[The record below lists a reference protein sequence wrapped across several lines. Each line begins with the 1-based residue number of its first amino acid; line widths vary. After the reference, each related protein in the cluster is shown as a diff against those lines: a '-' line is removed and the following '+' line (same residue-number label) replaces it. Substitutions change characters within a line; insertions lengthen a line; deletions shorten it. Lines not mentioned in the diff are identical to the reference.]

1 VTNGTFTVNGSQ
13 VTLATSDTLQEV
25 FDKINTATGGTV
37 TATYDSAA
45 DKVTLSSAGEI
56 VLGSANDTT
65 NFLQALKL
73 SNNGTGTVS
82 SLSSLG
88 TIRAS
93 AKLNAGNFAAAVS
106 DGGAGAGEFK
116 INGVSIQFNAANDT
130 ATDVLARI
138 NASSAGVNAGYD
150 AINDRFVITYK
161 TTGDLGIG
169 MEDVTGNFLAA
180 AGLAGGTLNRG
191 NDLLYSVNG
200 GGQLVSQSNTITSSS
215 SAITGLTVTAL
226 QTGSVTIDVKSDTDK
241 IRTAIT
247 DFLGEYNKSQSMI
260 DAETASSTDAKGL
273 VTKGDLAGE
282 SEANELSAKLRSL
295 VNATVSGLTGSF
307 SHLSALGIASNGTD
321 DTLAL
326 KEDATLEAAL
336 AGNLDHLRHLFTHET
351 DGLAVKLGQF
361 LEGTVGDEGA
371 LKTKQNNLSKQIAG
385 LDVQISD
392 MERLVLSN
400 EQRLI
405 DSFISMERAQALM
418 NQQMQFLNQRLG
430 INS

>member
-1 VTNGTFTVNGSQ
+1 
-13 VTLATSDTLQEV
+13 
-25 FDKINTATGGTV
+25 
-37 TATYDSAA
+37 
-45 DKVTLSSAGEI
+45 
-56 VLGSANDTT
+56 
-65 NFLQALKL
+65 
-73 SNNGTGTVS
+73 
-82 SLSSLG
+82 
-88 TIRAS
+88 
-93 AKLNAGNFAAAVS
+93 
-106 DGGAGAGEFK
+106 
-116 INGVSIQFNAANDT
+116 VSIQFNAANDT
-130 ATDVLARI
+130 ASDVLARI
-138 NASSAGVNAGYD
+138 NASSAGVHASYD
-150 AINDRFVITYK
+150 TINDRFVLTNK

-180 AGLAGGTLNRG
+180 TGLAGGTLNRG

-282 SEANELSAKLRSL
+282 SEANGLAAKLRSL
-295 VNATVSGLTGSF
+295 VNATVSGLAGSF
-307 SHLSALGIASNGTD
+307 IQLNALGIASNGTD
-321 DTLAL
+321 DTLTL
-326 KEDATLEAAL
+326 KEGATLDAAL
-336 AGNLDHLRHLFTHET
+336 AGNLDNLRHLFTNAT
-351 DGLAVKLGQF
+351 DGIAVKLGQF

>member
-1 VTNGTFTVNGSQ
+1 
-13 VTLATSDTLQEV
+13 
-25 FDKINTATGGTV
+25 
-37 TATYDSAA
+37 
-45 DKVTLSSAGEI
+45 
-56 VLGSANDTT
+56 
-65 NFLQALKL
+65 
-73 SNNGTGTVS
+73 
-82 SLSSLG
+82 
-88 TIRAS
+88 
-93 AKLNAGNFAAAVS
+93 
-106 DGGAGAGEFK
+106 
-116 INGVSIQFNAANDT
+116 
-130 ATDVLARI
+130 
-138 NASSAGVNAGYD
+138 
-150 AINDRFVITYK
+150 
-161 TTGDLGIG
+161 
-169 MEDVTGNFLAA
+169 
-180 AGLAGGTLNRG
+180 
-191 NDLLYSVNG
+191 
-200 GGQLVSQSNTITSSS
+200 
-215 SAITGLTVTAL
+215 VTAL

-282 SEANELSAKLRSL
+282 SEANELAAKLRSL
-295 VNATVSGLTGSF
+295 VNATVSGLAGSF
-307 SHLSALGIASNGTD
+307 IQLNALGIASNGTD
-321 DTLAL
+321 DTLTL
-326 KEDATLEAAL
+326 KEGATLDAAL
-336 AGNLDHLRHLFTHET
+336 AGNLDNLRHLFTNAT
-351 DGLAVKLGQF
+351 DGIAVKLGQF